1 LVVDEGDRTIFKL
14 GQADGKPGRQRNV
27 AAFTTS
33 NSGAVTS
40 GYLCFS
46 VWSALFRKSQLH
58 NNPALNAPPS
68 PDYQQD
74 RKPLQW
80 SKNVQAKENNEN
92 DTDAG

>member
-1 LVVDEGDRTIFKL
+1 MKDCEMVWSLMRMRGL
-14 GQADGKPGRQRNV
+14 SSNWARQRNV